1 MKISIRSGEAVKEL
15 TKIEE
20 ILLLTIWK
28 LGDEA
33 YGYRIRR
40 QIMGIIKKDFTYGN
54 LYSALSQLS
63 KKKYVT
69 KRLGET
75 VAARRGK
82 IRIYYKLSPAG
93 REALKAALE
102 TTRALWDGVTR
113 YALETEGR

>member
-1 MKISIRSGEAVKEL
+1 MKEL

-20 ILLLTIWK
+20 ILLITIWK
-28 LGDEA
+28 LGDKA
-33 YGYRIRR
+33 YGYRIRH
-40 QIMGIIKKDFTYGN
+40 QIKEILKKDFTYGN

-63 KKKYVT
+63 KKKHII

-75 VAARRGK
+75 IPARRGK

-102 TTRALWDGVTR
+102 MKQTLWEGVTR